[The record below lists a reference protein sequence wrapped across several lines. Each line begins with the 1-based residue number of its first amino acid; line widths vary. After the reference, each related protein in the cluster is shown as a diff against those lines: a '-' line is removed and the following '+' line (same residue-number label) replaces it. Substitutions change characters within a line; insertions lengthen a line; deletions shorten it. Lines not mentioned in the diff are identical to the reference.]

1 MSGFWYQ
8 PEDPAFFT
16 AAGGQASLGEI
27 YQAARDASLYVD
39 NTFAAQA
46 AMERAYDDRNDR
58 IFDLT
63 GEKLDN
69 PYRMGWRG
77 VDQQARDREAGVW
90 EGPLQSAVSSWQG
103 RVRELAGRRPELA
116 AELMPTRSI
125 EEDALALTRD
135 ADLRFSQLAGSR
147 SGALKWIAAF
157 AGGGM
162 GAIRDP
168 VQVGTLMLGGGPGAA
183 RTVAGRILSTA
194 LSEAAVNAGV
204 ELALQPIV
212 QSYRARAG
220 LESGV
225 DLALRNAAFAGLLG
239 GVFGAGARGLGELLT
254 SGGRSG
260 DRALAVAAADVP
272 PQLAAE
278 IRAGLPEATA
288 AVRDSLPLPARGAL
302 DQVDVIEHL
311 DATRPPAAAMEQH
324 DRMVSRAHE
333 AVDAMQTVDR
343 DVPAFSADPAQ
354 IARITDEM
362 VGDAAAPA
370 ARTGQSLVE
379 FLKAR
384 GGLLDDRGELAAIGA
399 EGLTRKGKGKTDR
412 RVPLDAAREAAE
424 EAGYIG
430 RAGEVQT
437 TSVADLLDAIDQD
450 LRGNPVFSRAD
461 DTAGWADQEAERA
474 RVEDRVAEVAAY
486 AGPAVDDA
494 IVREAAEISLR
505 DGVDALDAL
514 EIVLVRR
521 ADEPGHTEFVGL
533 DEGWKLGP
541 DAYRGPN
548 GERRAAIRYA
558 GETIVADSHQLAL
571 QEVHRKFGDDALAK
585 IDADP
590 EAYLGYVVTRRAD
603 GRTREPLP
611 GWSDAELDAASASR
625 GLEPMPENGSPFDDP
640 GRPVAELE
648 ISPDDVGLFG
658 DLPMPSPD
666 GRVISLEAYMAD
678 IANDGELAATVK
690 ACRA

>member
-1 MSGFWYQ
+1 MAGFWYE

-39 NTFAAQA
+39 NTFAAEA
-46 AMERAYDDRNDR
+46 ALERSYDERNAR
-58 IFDLT
+58 IFELT

-69 PYRMGWRG
+69 PYRVSRETSRLSRQESMFRLPQSLPVLRERQVADWTGH
-77 VDQQARDREAGVW
+77 VRD
-90 EGPLQSAVSSWQG
+90 
-103 RVRELAGRRPELA
+103 LAQRRPELA
-116 AELMPTRSI
+116 GQLMPASSI
-125 EEDALALTRD
+125 EDDALQISRD
-135 ADLRFSQLAGSR
+135 AEERFSQLAGSR
-147 SGALKWIAAF
+147 DGAAKWLAAF
-157 AGGGM
+157 AGGGI
-162 GAIRDP
+162 GSLRDP
-168 VQVGTLMLGGGPGAA
+168 VQIGALMLGGGPGAA
-183 RTVAGRILSTA
+183 RTVAGRILTTA

-204 ELALQPIV
+204 ELALQPVV
-212 QSYRARAG
+212 QSYRAKAG

-225 DLALRNAAFAGLLG
+225 DLALQNAAFAGLLG

-278 IRAGLPEATA
+278 IRAGLSEATA

-302 DQVDVIEHL
+302 DQVEMIEHL
-311 DATRPPAAAMEQH
+311 DATRPASALPEQH

-333 AVDAMQTVDR
+333 AADALQTADR
-343 DVPAFSADPAQ
+343 DVPAFTADPAQ
-354 IARITDEM
+354 IARITDQL
-362 VGDAAAPA
+362 VGEAAAPA
-370 ARTGQSLVE
+370 APRQSLVE
-379 FLKAR
+379 FIKAR

-399 EGLTRKGKGKTDR
+399 ESLTRRGKGKTDKR
-412 RVPLDAAREAAE
+412 APLDMAREAAE

-437 TSVADLLDAIDQD
+437 TTVADLLNAIDQE

-461 DTAGWADQEAERA
+461 DAAGWADLEAERA
-474 RVEDRVAEVAAY
+474 RVEDRVAEAAAY

-505 DGVDALDAL
+505 DGVDVLAAL
-514 EIVLVRR
+514 EQVLIRAESSAKARPAHSIWFRGRLYEADQHSTAMENIRR
-521 ADEPGHTEFVGL
+521 AFNFDPAIDREL
-533 DEGWKLGP
+533 DDLP
-541 DAYRGPN
+541 
-548 GERRAAIRYA
+548 
-558 GETIVADSHQLAL
+558 
-571 QEVHRKFGDDALAK
+571 
-585 IDADP
+585 IDAFGFSRGGKFATTKAGLHDM
-590 EAYLGYVVTRRAD
+590 EN
-603 GRTREPLP
+603 GRTGEPMP
-611 GWSDAELDAASASR
+611 GWSDAELEAASTSR
-625 GLEPMPENGSPFDDP
+625 GLEPMPENGSPFDNP
-640 GRPVAELE
+640 GKPVAELE
-648 ISPDDVGLFG
+648 ISPADVELFG

-666 GRVISLEAYMAD
+666 GRVVSLEAYMAD

>member
-1 MSGFWYQ
+1 MSGFWYEPQ
-8 PEDPAFFT
+8 DPAFFT

-27 YQAARDASLYVD
+27 YQASRDASLYVD

-77 VDQQARDREAGVW
+77 IDQQARDREAGVW

-212 QSYRARAG
+212 QSYRAKAG

-302 DQVDVIEHL
+302 DQVDMIEHL
-311 DATRPPAAAMEQH
+311 DATRPAAAAIEQH
-324 DRMVSRAHE
+324 DRMVSRAHQAAE
-333 AVDAMQTVDR
+333 ALQTVDR
-343 DVPAFSADPAQ
+343 EIPAFTADPAQ
-354 IARITDEM
+354 IARITDQL
-362 VGDAAAPA
+362 VGEAPAPA
-370 ARTGQSLVE
+370 ARSGQSLVQ
-379 FLKAR
+379 FIKAR

-399 EGLTRKGKGKTDR
+399 ESLTRRGKSKTDK
-412 RVPLDAAREAAE
+412 RVPLDMAREAAE

-430 RAGEVQT
+430 VAGEVQT
-437 TSVADLLDAIDQD
+437 TSVADLLDAIDQE

-461 DTAGWADQEAERA
+461 DAAGWADFEADRA
-474 RVEDRVAEVAAY
+474 RVENRVAEAAAY

-505 DGVDALDAL
+505 DGVDVLDAL
-514 EIVLVRR
+514 ESVLVRR
-521 ADEPGHTEFVGL
+521 ADEPGQLPIGR
-533 DEGWKLGP
+533 
-541 DAYRGPN
+541 DA
-548 GERRAAIRYA
+548 
-558 GETIVADSHQLAL
+558 
-571 QEVHRKFGDDALAK
+571 
-585 IDADP
+585 
-590 EAYLGYVVTRRAD
+590 
-603 GRTREPLP
+603 EPLP
-611 GWSDAELDAASASR
+611 GWSDAELDAASAGR

-640 GRPVAELE
+640 GKPVAELE
-648 ISPDDVGLFG
+648 ISPADIELYGDV
-658 DLPMPSPD
+658 PMPSPD
-666 GRVISLEAYMAD
+666 GRVVSLEAYMAD